1 MYWYLM
7 GLENVYNL
15 IAWVAGVD
23 MDEDM
28 DEFFDIL
35 NLSTTKEVVQGL
47 LELGSRNTNKA

>member
-28 DEFFDIL
+28 DEFFDLL
-35 NLSTTKEVVQGL
+35 NLPTTKEVVQGL
-47 LELGSRNTNKA
+47 LELGNRNTNKT